1 MRILVAWDDPAEA
14 ELIDTFLNV
23 DPNEC
28 YVFSDVEELNAS
40 LRAGAYDAVLLA
52 MSFPSE
58 EAVFPLFER
67 IRRVM
72 PDAPVV
78 GAWAPG
84 EISQVAKFI
93 KNGLHSFISRDEN
106 GDFIFLLTSIME
118 AAFMTVQAQRA
129 QIVMEKLRDEVESV
143 RQLQEAVLPRNLP
156 MPKGY
161 KILARYESSQI
172 RVLGDRPVVMAGGDY
187 YDVFSFDDGQV
198 VLVLGDAAGHG
209 VKACMSIMT
218 MHTLISMI
226 RDRRFPNT
234 AEFVTEVNRRLCNSD
249 IIGAD
254 QGGFITLLYCT
265 LDSNKNI
272 LEWTSAGHPMPMIQ
286 DMTTGEVRKLGT
298 KEEGGLPL
306 VIDEDW
312 EYEQCSAEIPDNSR
326 ILLYTDGL
334 DEALAEPGSDAE
346 QFGEDGIINTLK
358 ETLNMPL
365 EEVLD
370 RLFLDSLEATGGI
383 GRHDDTS
390 VVIIER
396 RSGTETG
403 TWHRCWHR
411 RWHRRWHLSTPR

>member
-1 MRILVAWDDPAEA
+1 MRILVGWDDPAEA

-23 DPNEC
+23 DPNEAR
-28 YVFSDVEELNAS
+28 VFSDAAELEQS
-40 LRAGAYDAVLLA
+40 LTPGSYDAVLLA

-58 EAVFPLFER
+58 QGAFALFDR
-67 IRRVM
+67 IRHVL

-84 EISQVAKFI
+84 EVSQVAKFI

-106 GDFIFLLTSIME
+106 GDFVFLLTSIME

-143 RQLQEAVLPRNLP
+143 RQLQEAVLPRDLP
-156 MPKGY
+156 MPAGY
-161 KILARYESSQI
+161 KILARYEPSQI
-172 RVLGDRPVVMAGGDY
+172 RVVGDRPVVMAGGDY
-187 YDVFSFDDGQV
+187 YDVFSFDDDQV

-226 RDRRFPNT
+226 RDRRFPST
-234 AEFVTEVNRRLCNSD
+234 AEFVTEVNRRLCKSD

-265 LDSNKNI
+265 LDARRHV
-272 LEWTSAGHPMPMIQ
+272 LEWTSAGHPMPLLQ
-286 DMTTGEVRKLGT
+286 DLTTNEVRKLGT

-306 VIDEDW
+306 VIDEAWD
-312 EYEQCSAEIPDNSR
+312 YEQCAAEIPPNSR
-326 ILLYTDGL
+326 LLLYTDGL
-334 DEALAEPGSDAE
+334 DEAFPEHGTEDE
-346 QFGEDGIINTLK
+346 QFGEEGIIATLQD
-358 ETLNMPL
+358 TADLPL
-365 EEVLD
+365 EEALE
-370 RLFLDSLEATGGI
+370 RLFQDSHDATRGT

-390 VVIIER
+390 VVLLER
-396 RSGTETG
+396 RS
-403 TWHRCWHR
+403 
-411 RWHRRWHLSTPR
+411 